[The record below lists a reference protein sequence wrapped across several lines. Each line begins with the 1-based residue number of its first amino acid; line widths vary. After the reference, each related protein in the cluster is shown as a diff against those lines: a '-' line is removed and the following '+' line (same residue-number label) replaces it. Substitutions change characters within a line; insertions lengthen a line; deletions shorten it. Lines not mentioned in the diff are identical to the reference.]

1 MGGSLAPSKKPCG
14 SWLLPDA
21 PARFSRGIE
30 FLFSRVRQAQGFSAM
45 RRIDAMRMLKVMPE
59 LETSIESGELTLTNL
74 SLVKQA
80 SETHRKTTL
89 EKRALLE
96 VVKEKSKRECERILA
111 REMPEMIPA
120 EKERVLTETY
130 TEVRVVLNERQ
141 RGKLNRLKALLSH
154 KNPNPTYAELIE
166 ILSDVALKKLD
177 PFEKKPKKKSAPK
190 TKAPTDVEQ
199 YSSAIRASALGTE
212 RASTPRN
219 QSTTPAEF
227 QERGENQSWEKR
239 HQEFYR
245 IFHLFLCAQIR
256 SQERSDER

>member
-1 MGGSLAPSKKPCG
+1 
-14 SWLLPDA
+14 
-21 PARFSRGIE
+21 
-30 FLFSRVRQAQGFSAM
+30 
-45 RRIDAMRMLKVMPE
+45 MLKVMPE